1 MKSYVFFVLAMLS
14 IIQSMDLSPEIIN
27 TLNADHERMKNF
39 KVNYNRM
46 SCKLLITAKL
56 KAMFELEEI
65 DVFTNQVVPEKRVEF
80 LDELRETM
88 LNKCL
93 ATYRDDKI
101 LFEHTMF
108 YSFPNPDYEN
118 YEYYN
123 IDVSKILDKYPKYT
137 ATPEKIAAFEKR
149 KKRREEKLKADQEAH
164 AKAQAESEGKP
175 ELENKKEEKVDL

>member
-1 MKSYVFFVLAMLS
+1 MKIYFICLVALVSLG
-14 IIQSMDLSPEIIN
+14 QSMDLSPEIIN

-65 DVFTNQVVPEKRVEF
+65 DVFTNQVVPEKRIEF
-80 LDELRETM
+80 LDELKETM
-88 LNKCL
+88 MNKCL
-93 ATYRDDKI
+93 STYRDDKI

-149 KKRREEKLKADQEAH
+149 KKRRDEKLKADQEAQ
-164 AKAQAESEGKP
+164 AKAQAEGNP
-175 ELENKKEEKVDL
+175 ELESKKEEKVDL

>member
-1 MKSYVFFVLAMLS
+1 MITMLS
-14 IIQSMDLSPEIIN
+14 FIQTMDLSPEIIN

-80 LDELRETM
+80 LDELREAM

-93 ATYRDDKI
+93 TTYRDDKI
-101 LFEHTMF
+101 LFEHAMF

-149 KKRREEKLKADQEAH
+149 KKKREEKLKADQEAQ
-164 AKAQAESEGKP
+164 AKAQEESAGQP
-175 ELENKKEEKVDL
+175 EIENKREEKIDL